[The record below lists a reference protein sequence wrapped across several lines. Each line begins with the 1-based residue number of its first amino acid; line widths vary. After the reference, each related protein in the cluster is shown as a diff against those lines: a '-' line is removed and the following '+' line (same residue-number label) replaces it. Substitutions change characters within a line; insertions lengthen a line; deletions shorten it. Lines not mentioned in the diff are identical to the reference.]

1 MKMSDQHIDAVL
13 AEAQELLWGGSETEN
28 IAAHNLISNL
38 IKDRMT
44 FKNLKQGQIVRFT
57 TGIYNPVNFCYN

>member
-1 MKMSDQHIDAVL
+1 MQMTNEHIDAVL
-13 AEAQELLWGGSETEN
+13 AEAQGLLWGGSETEN

-44 FKNLKQGQIVRFT
+44 FKNLEQGQIVRFT
-57 TGIYNPVNFCYN
+57 TAIYNPVNFCYN